1 MIKVKEVS
9 RILKTLLHLII
20 LLVTSVTAV
29 YTEWSALLGAGKSA
43 FLEFLQVY
51 ISRKRVRHI

>member
-9 RILKTLLHLII
+9 KNFEDFVDLII

-29 YTEWSALLGAGKSA
+29 YTEWSALMVQESQH
-43 FLEFLQVY
+43 F
-51 ISRKRVRHI
+51 